1 MIFFIKKSVSTR
13 DSSFIFF
20 FLGNETQQT
29 RDGKYLKQLPFKHF
43 LPMTLL
49 MGSLSSQN
57 SLKMHFCSCN
67 SGMSLILEVGVA
79 AATETSILILLFATQ
94 KNPWHLQFDF

>member
-1 MIFFIKKSVSTR
+1 
-13 DSSFIFF
+13 
-20 FLGNETQQT
+20 
-29 RDGKYLKQLPFKHF
+29 
-43 LPMTLL
+43 MTLL
-49 MGSLSSQN
+49 MGSISSQN